1 MNRKLFHFPNPW
13 YVLLAIGAL
22 AGAAS
27 AQTDITAAESHGEQ
41 NADLSKAE
49 LHVWPVQGNVY
60 MLVGDGGNITL
71 QVGKQGALLVN
82 TGFDKMS
89 DKVIAVVKKMSERPL
104 QYIINT
110 NSYPDSTGGNE
121 PVRLSGTTITGANVT
136 NDIKDSRE
144 GAQILAHEN
153 VLTRMSA
160 PTGKKSPTPPDAWPT
175 DTFLGKEKTLFF
187 NGEPIEIIQQPNA
200 LTDGDS
206 IVFFRKSDVIS
217 TGDIFNTDGY
227 PVINVEKGGTI
238 EGTVLALTH
247 IVNMAIVEHEEEG
260 GTLVIPGHGHL
271 CDQAEVVE
279 YRDMVA
285 IVRDRVQA
293 MIKRGMTLDQVKAL
307 KLTRDYDPIYGHNSY
322 WTPDMFIEA
331 AYKSLKK

>member
-1 MNRKLFHFPNPW
+1 MNRRFFDLPATLFAMCAVTGVAFAQTAAA
-13 YVLLAIGAL
+13 LAI
-22 AGAAS
+22 
-27 AQTDITAAESHGEQ
+27 AESHGEQ
-41 NADLSKAE
+41 NADFSKAE
-49 LHVWPVQGNVY
+49 VHVLPVQGSVY
-60 MLVGDGGNITL
+60 MLVGDGANITL
-71 QVGKQGALLVN
+71 QVGKQGGLVVN

-89 DKVIAVVKKMSERPL
+89 DKVIAVIKKMSERPL

-110 NSYPDSTGGNE
+110 NSFPDSTGGNE
-121 PVRLSGTTITGANVT
+121 PVKYAGTTITGANVT
-136 NDIKDSRE
+136 NDIKDSRD
-144 GAQILAHEN
+144 GAAILAHEN

-160 PTGKKSPTPPDAWPT
+160 PTGTKSPTPTGAWPT
-175 DTFLGKEKTLFF
+175 DTFLGKEKPLYF
-187 NGEPIEIIQQPNA
+187 NGEPIEILQQPNA

-217 TGDIFNTDGY
+217 AGDIFNTDGY
-227 PVINVEKGGTI
+227 PVIDVEKGGTI
-238 EGTVLALTH
+238 EGVVLALTH

-293 MIKRGMTLDQVKAL
+293 MVKKGMTLDQVKAS
-307 KLTRDYDPIYGHNSY
+307 KPTRDYDPLYGNNSY
-322 WTPDMFIEA
+322 WTPDMFVEA

>member
-1 MNRKLFHFPNPW
+1 L
-13 YVLLAIGAL
+13 
-22 AGAAS
+22 
-27 AQTDITAAESHGEQ
+27 
-41 NADLSKAE
+41 
-49 LHVWPVQGNVY
+49 
-60 MLVGDGGNITL
+60 
-71 QVGKQGALLVN
+71 LLVN
-82 TGFDKMS
+82 TGFEKLS
-89 DKVIAVVKKMSERPL
+89 DKLIAAIKKYSDRPL

-110 NSYPDSTGGNE
+110 NSFADGTDGNE
-121 PVRLSGTTITGANVT
+121 KVRLAGTTITGANVT
-136 NDIKDSRE
+136 NDIRDSRD

-153 VLTRMSA
+153 VLDRMSA
-160 PTGKKSPTPPDAWPT
+160 PSGKKSPTPTGAWPT
-175 DTFLGKEKTLFF
+175 DTFAGKEKTLFF
-187 NGEPIEIIQQPNA
+187 NGEGIEILQQPNA

-206 IVFFRKSDVIS
+206 LVFFRRSDVIS
-217 TGDIFNTDGY
+217 AGDLFNTDGY

-238 EGTVLALTH
+238 EGTVLALTR
-247 IVNMAIVEHEEEG
+247 IVNMSIVEHEEEG

-293 MIKRGMTLDQVKAL
+293 MIKRGMTLEQVKAL
-307 KLTRDYDPIYGHNSY
+307 KLTRDYDPLYGNNSY

>member
-1 MNRKLFHFPNPW
+1 MNRYLSFIAAVAAAAP
-13 YVLLAIGAL
+13 LAC
-22 AGAAS
+22 
-27 AQTDITAAESHGEQ
+27 AQDMTAAEWHGEQ
-41 NADLSKAE
+41 NADFSKAE
-49 LHVWPVQGNVY
+49 VHVLPVQGNIY
-60 MLVGDGGNITL
+60 MLVGDGANVTL
-71 QVGKQGALLVN
+71 QVSKQGALIVN
-82 TGFDKMS
+82 SGFEKMAP
-89 DKVIAVVKKMSERPL
+89 KLIAEIKKLSERPL

-110 NSYPDSTGGNE
+110 NFYPDSTSGNE

-136 NDIKDSRE
+136 NDIRDSRE

-160 PTGKKSPTPPDAWPT
+160 PTGTKAPTSTEAWPT
-175 DTFLGKEKTLFF
+175 DTFLTKEKPLFF
-187 NGEPIEIIQQPNA
+187 NGEPIEIIHQPNA

-217 TGDIFNTDGY
+217 AGDIFNTDGY
-227 PVINVEKGGTI
+227 PVIDVAKGGTI

-247 IVNMAIVEHEEEG
+247 IVNLAIVEHEEEG

-293 MIKRGMTLDQVKAL
+293 MIKKGATLEQVKAA
-307 KLTRDYDPIYGHNSY
+307 KLTRDYDPLYGHNSY
-322 WTPDMFIEA
+322 WTPDMFVEA
-331 AYKSLKK
+331 AYKSLRK

>member
-1 MNRKLFHFPNPW
+1 MNRR
-13 YVLLAIGAL
+13 VLNIAAPAL
-22 AGAAS
+22 LGLCVLVGTGAA
-27 AQTDITAAESHGEQ
+27 QTNMAAAESHGDQ

-49 LHVWPVQGNVY
+49 IHVLPVQGNIY
-60 MLVGDGGNITL
+60 MIVGDGANITL
-71 QVGKQGALLVN
+71 QAGKQGLLLVN
-82 TGFDKMS
+82 AGTEKMADKLIPVIKKYS
-89 DKVIAVVKKMSERPL
+89 DRPL

-110 NSYPDSTGGNE
+110 NAYADGTGGNE

-160 PTGKKSPTPPDAWPT
+160 PTGTKSPTPTEAWPT
-175 DTFLGKEKTLFF
+175 DTFLGKEKPLYF
-187 NGEPIEIIQQPNA
+187 NGEPIEIIHQPNA

-206 IVFFRKSDVIS
+206 IVLFRKSDVIS
-217 TGDIFNTDGY
+217 AGDLFNTDGY

-238 EGTVLALTH
+238 EGVVLALTH

-293 MIKRGMTLDQVKAL
+293 MIKKGMTLEQVKAA
-307 KLTRDYDPIYGHNSY
+307 KLTRDYDPLYGHNSY
-322 WTPDMFIEA
+322 WTPDMFVEA
-331 AYKSLKK
+331 AFKSLKK